1 MGSSAPTEQTS
12 ITEPW
17 SGSKPHVLEFLRRS
31 EEQSNIAGRMYPL
44 DMTTGPGQ
52 LSSAGLEQA
61 RGMIGLDTADQV
73 RAFAGEAMGGFASN
87 PMLDQ
92 TYDAAARGIT
102 RNFQRVT
109 QPGIESA
116 YARAG
121 RGTSSASGGAVATA
135 QEGLAASLGDLSS
148 QFYYTDYE
156 RRMGDRFR
164 GAALMGSADQMEAGQ
179 IGILGTA
186 GAQEDAY
193 SQQRLNELIQRY
205 NFQQQEPQQRLDQYG
220 QRIGAISQGYSST
233 TTTGIPSA
241 GGSPGLAIGLGLLS
255 ALATVYSGGAAAA
268 PMAALMAGGGIAG
281 GLSGGGAGGTA
292 QWANGGGKMA
302 PIGGF

>member
-1 MGSSAPTEQTS
+1 MGGGPDDQTQT
-12 ITEPW
+12 TEPW
-17 SGSKPHVLEFLRRS
+17 KGAKPHVLEFLSRS
-31 EEQSNIAGRMYPL
+31 REFLDQPTSLYAG
-44 DMTTGPGQ
+44 DMTVGPGQ
-52 LSSAGLEQA
+52 LSGAGIEKA
-61 RGMIGLDTADQV
+61 RSMIGLDSGAQL

-92 TYDAAARGIT
+92 TFDAAAEGIT

-121 RGTSSASGGAVATA
+121 RSLSPSAGRAVGVA
-135 QEGLAASLGDLSS
+135 QGELADSLGDLAS

-164 GAALMGSADQMEAGQ
+164 GAALLGEADRVDAGQ

-193 SQQRLNELIQRY
+193 AQQRLNELIQR
-205 NFQQQEPQQRLDQYG
+205 FDFAQQEPQQRLDQFG
-220 QRIGAISQGYSST
+220 QRVGAITQGYGST
-233 TTTGIPSA
+233 TTTGLPG

-255 ALATVYSGGAAAA
+255 ALATVYSGGTAAA
-268 PMAALMAGGGIAG
+268 PLAALMAGGGIAG
-281 GLSGGGAGGTA
+281 GIMGGGGGGGTA
-292 QWANGGGKMA
+292 AWAAGRGQMA